1 MLDNKLKNIKVGIID
16 LKINNIYSV
25 YNAFKTAG
33 FKTEIIKKNFNYNL
47 IVLPGVGSFGS
58 GMRIIKKL
66 NIEEKLRK
74 FLENKQNYLYGICL
88 GMQLL
93 LNKSYEFN
101 EYTGMGLVKGVVKRI
116 KKNKNNKVPN
126 IGWHQLMHTN
136 NNQFIG
142 KELKNNKF
150 YFVHSYFCD
159 LEKRETI
166 DSYIKLDKQIICA
179 SLKHENIIA
188 TQFHPEK
195 SGPSGVKLI
204 KNIGN
209 FFK

>member
-16 LKINNIYSV
+16 LKINNIYSI
-25 YNAFKTAG
+25 YNAFKTVG

-58 GMRIIKKL
+58 GMKIIKKQ

-101 EYTGMGLVKGVVKRI
+101 EYTGMGLVRGVVKKI
-116 KKNKNNKVPN
+116 KKNKYNKVPN
-126 IGWHQLMHTN
+126 IGWHQLIN
-136 NNQFIG
+136 IKNNQFIG
-142 KELKNNKF
+142 KELKNKKF

-159 LEKRETI
+159 LENREVI
-166 DSYIKLDKQIICA
+166 DSYIKLDKQKICA
-179 SLKHENIIA
+179 SLKQENIIA

-195 SGPSGVKLI
+195 SGLSGMELI
-204 KNIGN
+204 KSIGK

>member
-1 MLDNKLKNIKVGIID
+1 MSDNKFKNIKVGIID
-16 LKINNIYSV
+16 LKINNIHSV
-25 YNAFKTAG
+25 YQAFKAVG
-33 FKTEIIKKNFNYNL
+33 FKTEIVKKNFDYNL
-47 IVLPGVGSFGS
+47 IILPGVGSFGS
-58 GMRIIKKL
+58 GMKIIKKK

-101 EYTGMGLVKGVVKRI
+101 EYTGMGLVKGIVKKI
-116 KKNKNNKVPN
+116 KKNKDNRVPN
-126 IGWHQLMHTN
+126 IGWHQLKYIN
-136 NNQFIG
+136 KNQFIG

-150 YFVHSYFCD
+150 YFVHSYYCE
-159 LEKRETI
+159 LEKQESM
-166 DSYIKLDKQIICA
+166 DSYIKLGKQKICS

-195 SGPSGVKLI
+195 SGLSGMELI
-204 KNIGN
+204 KNIGK
-209 FFK
+209 FFT

>member
-1 MLDNKLKNIKVGIID
+1 M
-16 LKINNIYSV
+16 
-25 YNAFKTAG
+25 
-33 FKTEIIKKNFNYNL
+33 
-47 IVLPGVGSFGS
+47 
-58 GMRIIKKL
+58 
-66 NIEEKLRK
+66 
-74 FLENKQNYLYGICL
+74 
-88 GMQLL
+88 
-93 LNKSYEFN
+93 
-101 EYTGMGLVKGVVKRI
+101 
-116 KKNKNNKVPN
+116 
-126 IGWHQLMHTN
+126 
-136 NNQFIG
+136 
-142 KELKNNKF
+142 
-150 YFVHSYFCD
+150 HSYFCD